1 MPLPIDET
9 VLNEILTHA
18 SKPSS
23 AEIADI
29 ATKAR
34 ECKGLTLDES
44 AKLLQ
49 VEAPQDLEVL
59 FDAAKHVKS
68 TVYGERIVL
77 FAPVYV
83 SNECVNGCLYCGF
96 RNENKGARR
105 ATLDEAGLR
114 DEVKI
119 LEDMGHKRLL
129 LVYGEHPKNSV
140 QKMADD
146 VRTCYSVRSGN
157 GEIRRVNINAAPLSY
172 EDFCELKP
180 SGIGTYQVFQETYH
194 RETYERV
201 HPTGRKANYEWR
213 LSVWDR
219 CFPAGIDDMGL
230 GPLLGLYDYK
240 FEVLATLQHSEYLD
254 RTYGVG
260 PHTISVPRMEPAE
273 GSPLAWDPPYPVS
286 DADFKKLVAVIRMAV
301 PYTGMILSTRES
313 AEMRHECLQLGI
325 SQISAASSVSPGG
338 YKQREEE
345 GCDTAQFV
353 VCDNRPADEVILD
366 VAKLGYIP
374 SFCTACY
381 RSERTGRDFMA
392 YAKPGE
398 IHHFCLPNALLTFE
412 EYLMDY
418 ASEETRLVG
427 EALIEQNLQG
437 MNGSEQTTKLRERLA
452 AIKAGQRDFYF

>member
-9 VLNEILTHA
+9 VLNEILSQA
-18 SKPSS
+18 SQPSS

-49 VEAPQDLEVL
+49 VQAPQDLEVL
-59 FDAAKHVKS
+59 YDAAKHVKT
-68 TVYGERIVL
+68 TVYGDRVVL
-77 FAPVYV
+77 FAPIYV

-96 RNENKGARR
+96 RNENVGARR
-105 ATLDEAGLR
+105 ATLDASGLT

-140 QKMADD
+140 AKMYED
-146 VRTCYSVRSGN
+146 VQTCYSVRSGN
-157 GEIRRVNINAAPLSY
+157 GEIRRVNINAAPLSA
-172 EDFCELKP
+172 EGFRELQP
-180 SGIGTYQVFQETYH
+180 CGIGTYQVFQETYH

-201 HPTGRKANYEWR
+201 HPTGMKANYEWR
-213 LSVWDR
+213 LTVWDR

-240 FEVLATLQHSEYLD
+240 FETLATLQHSDYLE

-273 GSPLAWDPPYPVS
+273 GSPLAWNPPYPVS
-286 DADFKKLVAVIRMAV
+286 DDDFKKIVAVVRLSL

-313 AEMRHECLQLGI
+313 PEMRHECLQLGI

-338 YKQREEE
+338 YKQRQDE

-418 ASEETRLVG
+418 ASEETRRVG

-437 MNGSEQTTKLRERLA
+437 MNGSEQTKKLRERLA
-452 AIKAGQRDFYF
+452 AIKAGERDFYF